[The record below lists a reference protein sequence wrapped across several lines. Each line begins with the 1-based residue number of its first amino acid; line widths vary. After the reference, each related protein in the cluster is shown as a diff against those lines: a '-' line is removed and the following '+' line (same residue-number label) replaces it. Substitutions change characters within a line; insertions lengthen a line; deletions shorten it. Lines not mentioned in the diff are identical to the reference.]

1 MNELTAALMLVA
13 IAVVTLKWRTGL
25 LVCVVV
31 AMLQDPL
38 RKLAPGKPVIYVGL
52 VGIVFAAAWLG
63 AWVSR
68 VRLNPSVIHGW
79 KRDLQLPFTLFCI
92 LLVVQSLHAIV
103 RWSNPY
109 LPAIGAIF
117 YLAPI
122 AAVIFAHQF
131 AVRVGTRGVSLFM
144 WLYVGL
150 ALVWFFSIYLE
161 FSGIKSPVLGEVG
174 VGQIIYDQ
182 GLNVRANSGLF
193 RASEIAAWHV
203 ATASCFLFILVNGR
217 KLSVPKMIGV
227 ALIVVFLVT
236 IGTLTGRRKM
246 LVQVVIF
253 GSTYLFLFAW
263 FLKGKARLAVISII
277 AGVVSFAFVLAVMGP
292 DRGDKTFDAV
302 DKQLGKTD
310 QFEAWKN
317 RGLGVFKDIP
327 DRFVLLGYK
336 PVVWAIDGFGW
347 FGAGLGTASQGS
359 QYFGGGA
366 EKFGGAG
373 EGGLGKVT
381 MDLGVPGLVIFGW
394 LAVTVVR
401 LIRQRLFALSRA
413 SRPHATLAFGLV
425 AFLVSNAAAFS
436 IATQAFGDVF
446 ILLILGLCTG
456 FVLALPAV
464 AAREITEQMAA
475 TRQPEAPPMHNR
487 RIDLS
492 VG

>member
-68 VRLNPSVIHGW
+68 VRLNPGVIHGW
-79 KRDLQLPFTLFCI
+79 RRDLQLPFTLFCI
-92 LLVVQSLHAIV
+92 LLGVQSLHAIV
-103 RWSNPY
+103 RWGNPY

-144 WLYVGL
+144 WLYVAL
-150 ALVWFFSIYLE
+150 ALIWFLSIYLE

-182 GLNVRANSGLF
+182 GLNVKANSGLF
-193 RASEIAAWHV
+193 RAAEMAAWHV

-227 ALIVVFLVT
+227 ALIVIFLVA

-246 LVQVVIF
+246 LVQIVIF
-253 GSTYLFLFAW
+253 ASTYLFLFAW
-263 FLKGKARLAVISII
+263 FLKGKARLAMISII
-277 AGVVSFAFVLAVMGP
+277 AGIVSFALVLTVMGP
-292 DRGDKTFDAV
+292 DTGDKTFDAA

-310 QFEAWKN
+310 QFEAWRN

-327 DRFVLLGYK
+327 DRFVLLGYN

-359 QYFGGGA
+359 QHFGGGA
-366 EKFGGAG
+366 GKFGGAG

-381 MDLGVPGLVIFGW
+381 MDLGVPGLVIFAW

-401 LIRQRLFALSRA
+401 LIWQRLFALSRA

-446 ILLILGLCTG
+446 VLLTLGLCIG
-456 FVLALPAV
+456 FVLAMPAV
-464 AAREITEQMAA
+464 AAREIVVPVPAA
-475 TRQPEAPPMHNR
+475 SQWQPPAVRER
-487 RIDLS
+487 R
-492 VG
+492 VT